1 MFLNSLINY
10 CNSLQTQ
17 TKVAIAGAAAICSAT
32 LVYLY
37 YANKCDNDAGT
48 NVVLHED
55 NRKEQS
61 TEVLSNDKSV
71 ANISI
76 VKPKEGGQ
84 LCLINPFIEL
94 CLDTST
100 ISRIIA
106 LRLRRCSNSASANGR
121 NIANELVCAEFYW
134 PQHERSETV
143 LPVKEQAC
151 VEFCSRQQVKELL
164 ER

>member
-17 TKVAIAGAAAICSAT
+17 TKVAIAGAAAICSAA

-55 NRKEQS
+55 NREEQS
-61 TEVLSNDKSV
+61 TEVLSINKSV
-71 ANISI
+71 DNISI
-76 VKPKEGGQ
+76 VKPKEEGQ
-84 LCLINPFIEL
+84 LCLINPSIQL

-100 ISRIIA
+100 ISRITA
-106 LRLRRCSNSASANGR
+106 MQLRRCRNSASANGR
-121 NIANELVCAEFYW
+121 NIASELVCAEFYSR
-134 PQHERSETV
+134 QHEKSEIV
-143 LPVKEQAC
+143 LQVKEQVC
-151 VEFCSRQQVKELL
+151 VEFCSRQQVK
-164 ER
+164 

>member
-1 MFLNSLINY
+1 MSVVQALLDTAKICFLNSLINY

-17 TKVAIAGAAAICSAT
+17 TKVAIAGAAAICSAA

-37 YANKCDNDAGT
+37 YANKCDNGRGGLT
-48 NVVLHED
+48 LFLHED

-71 ANISI
+71 DNISI
-76 VKPKEGGQ
+76 VKAKEGGQ
-84 LCLINPFIEL
+84 LCLINPSIEL

-106 LRLRRCSNSASANGR
+106 MQLRRCSK
-121 NIANELVCAEFYW
+121 
-134 PQHERSETV
+134 Q
-143 LPVKEQAC
+143 
-151 VEFCSRQQVKELL
+151 RQCKWKKYRQ
-164 ER
+164 

>member
-17 TKVAIAGAAAICSAT
+17 TKVAMAGAAAICSAA

-55 NRKEQS
+55 NREEQS

-71 ANISI
+71 DNISI
-76 VKPKEGGQ
+76 VKAKERGQ
-84 LCLINPFIEL
+84 LCLINPSIGL

-100 ISRIIA
+100 ISRIRA
-106 LRLRRCSNSASANGR
+106 LQLRRRSNNASANGR

-134 PQHERSETV
+134 PQHERSELF
-143 LPVKEQAC
+143 LPVKEQIC

-164 ER
+164 EK